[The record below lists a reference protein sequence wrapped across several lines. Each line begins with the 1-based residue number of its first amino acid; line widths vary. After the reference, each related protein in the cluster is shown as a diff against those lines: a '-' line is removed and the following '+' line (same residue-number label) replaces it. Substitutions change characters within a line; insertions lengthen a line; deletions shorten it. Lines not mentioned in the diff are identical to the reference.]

1 MTIRAG
7 ARTELC
13 LALDEGWE
21 RLVRGHDPVAER
33 APEDKWV
40 MAAVCAARAQIF
52 AHLDR
57 PTEALALLAQAIP
70 AIERAPGWAA
80 NYILTACN
88 AASALWR
95 LGRQGHIATLERNIR
110 EKVVAPDF
118 RHPMIDGRLSLARLC
133 VLQERYDEAIEW
145 FARARSV
152 LEEQGAR
159 PLLAIAEFDQGIT
172 FSRRGGL
179 RDREEAGQHL
189 HAAIEEFHALGMT
202 GWLRRAEG
210 AMRGRGTSPSPA
222 RDKRTTSAGSSNT
235 FRLDGDYWTIL
246 YEGQALRIKDAKGLR
261 DLAFLL
267 ANPGKE
273 IHVTDLIAASGNTEP
288 DPRAGAYERMG
299 REQLAAIGLEASRG
313 ERSETALDA
322 EARSAYRARL
332 AELKEDLAE
341 AERCNDTGRAT
352 KARVELE
359 FITAELA
366 SAYGLGGRSRK
377 PGGDPLERARKAIG
391 FRIRE
396 SVSRIH
402 RAHRA
407 LGLHLRTS
415 VKTGTFCSYAPH
427 EPTPWDVAFQ
437 RRPSNR

>member
-1 MTIRAG
+1 VAGGASIIVDAFSIGGIREAVPLNLKN
-7 ARTELC
+7 A
-13 LALDEGWE
+13 DVE
-21 RLVRGHDPVAER
+21 RLVDEV
-33 APEDKWV
+33 
-40 MAAVCAARAQIF
+40 ARAGESK
-52 AHLDR
+52 
-57 PTEALALLAQAIP
+57 TEAVRRTMGRRRSAGVLAVDPSDPHVIWRWRPSAAGRDFSGDRRP
-70 AIERAPGWAA
+70 RSRIEP
-80 NYILTACN
+80 
-88 AASALWR
+88 
-95 LGRQGHIATLERNIR
+95 
-110 EKVVAPDF
+110 P
-118 RHPMIDGRLSLARLC
+118 LC
-133 VLQERYDEAIEW
+133 TE
-145 FARARSV
+145 
-152 LEEQGAR
+152 
-159 PLLAIAEFDQGIT
+159 
-172 FSRRGGL
+172 
-179 RDREEAGQHL
+179 
-189 HAAIEEFHALGMT
+189 
-202 GWLRRAEG
+202 
-210 AMRGRGTSPSPA
+210 GRGTSPSPA

-246 YEGQALRIKDAKGLR
+246 YEGQALRIKDAKRLR

-273 IHVTDLIAASGNTEP
+273 IHVTDSIAASGNTES
-288 DPRAGAYERMG
+288 DLRAGAYERMG
-299 REQLAAIGLEASRG
+299 RKQLAAIGLEASRG
-313 ERSETALDA
+313 ERSEAALDA

-352 KARVELE
+352 KAKAELE